1 MNQTG
6 TGGFRT
12 ERRRSSQKE
21 RMQLKHLV
29 EETCPG
35 RNLEGGVTGYFFK
48 NITIYNIKG
57 MLIIENLEIREIIYI
72 ERNHDPSKQ
81 K

>member
-1 MNQTG
+1 MLRYLCTH
-6 TGGFRT
+6 T
-12 ERRRSSQKE
+12 EFLVKNRIYNNIQYLRIIKVN
-21 RMQLKHLV
+21 LKV
-29 EETCPG
+29 YVRYQFT
-35 RNLEGGVTGYFFK
+35 FK

-72 ERNHDPSKQ
+72 ERNHDPSKR

>member
-1 MNQTG
+1 MVEIMLRYLCTH
-6 TGGFRT
+6 T
-12 ERRRSSQKE
+12 EFLVKNRIYKNIQYLRIIKVN
-21 RMQLKHLV
+21 LKV
-29 EETCPG
+29 YIRYQFT
-35 RNLEGGVTGYFFK
+35 FK

-57 MLIIENLEIREIIYI
+57 MLIIENLEIREIIYR

>member
-1 MNQTG
+1 MCTH
-6 TGGFRT
+6 T
-12 ERRRSSQKE
+12 EFLVKNRIYNNIQYLRIIKVN
-21 RMQLKHLV
+21 LKV
-29 EETCPG
+29 YVRYQFT
-35 RNLEGGVTGYFFK
+35 FK

-57 MLIIENLEIREIIYI
+57 MLIIENLEIREIIYR